1 MNFIPPKAAAKR
13 ELLFNKPTTG
23 LLRKAAVLSVTK
35 VIKLNGF
42 GHTMLCSL
50 EGSLHWG
57 HLLAKP
63 LVTATCD
70 SHYSTCLGHLR

>member
-1 MNFIPPKAAAKR
+1 MNFIPPKAAAKHK
-13 ELLFNKPTTG
+13 LLFNEPTSG
-23 LLRKAAVLSVTK
+23 LLGKAAVLSVTK
-35 VIKLNGF
+35 VIKTYGF

-50 EGSLHWG
+50 EGSLHWR

-70 SHYSTCLGHLR
+70 SHYSTCLGHVR